1 MALAS
6 ARRRFNTL
14 ELDIL
19 VGEADIHGRDLMVE
33 PPVPRKTGRT
43 RCEPLQGGVLSKMT
57 YG

>member
-33 PPVPRKTGRT
+33 PPVPRKTGGRAVN
-43 RCEPLQGGVLSKMT
+43 PFK
-57 YG
+57 